1 MEIKVPE
8 IHMHNKFEFKLI
20 DAETN
25 EVIQEGCAYNVAN
38 SQRYT
43 MASAISKW
51 PGYAIGTYASPGA
64 PTSILLGDG
73 TPEEGEV
80 LEPKPEDTGLWHQ
93 VYRFGVSWTKTSSFN
108 PPRYQTTVTLGATT
122 SYVANL
128 TEIGLAYYASGGYG
142 TGTYLYTH
150 AVLKDWDGNQII
162 VEKTANNILVVTAT
176 MYFTIGETSQN
187 YTFYKFPKFAA
198 AAYGNYNNRGSDTR
212 FSGLPTAHP
221 GVWGFSTQIA
231 YKETADGR
239 LLSSMVS
246 DVAAFSFSTATDAG
260 QTTYEFPA
268 RLESVNKRIEQGGG
282 NVGFMHSI
290 IFENFGVI
298 PLPNAGICPSYKM
311 EGIHVGIADGTKTN
325 FFTAVNETQN
335 VTIYVDGVAT
345 NAGFQDFDITKSPL
359 WNMCIGVG
367 EFVND
372 SLASNLIKLHELD
385 SYRDNGGGSITQGP
399 IALSLHAWA
408 GGAAPSSN
416 TGKGASGE
424 FYMPIYYSA
433 AGITLDHFRG
443 GAIGWS
449 YYSGAGYEFNGSL
462 DYSEDG
468 ITWVCACTVST
479 MCTTVYF
486 DAVTAP
492 YWRIRCRTASGY
504 SSVGG
509 WSDCNRFADD
519 VLTNTGT
526 YAGGYD
532 HKAWGIGYSPSYD
545 FGKVGI
551 NFDVPPPE
559 GSVISMD
566 AVLNLPYKSKDTLLV
581 ASCAAEIYDPGN

>member
-1 MEIKVPE
+1 MQINVPE
-8 IHMHNKFEFKLI
+8 IQIHNKFEFKLI
-20 DAETN
+20 DAKTN

-43 MASAISKW
+43 MASAIGKW
-51 PGYAIGTYASPGA
+51 PGHSIDGRESAGA
-64 PTSILLGDG
+64 PTYILLGDG
-73 TPEEGEV
+73 VPEEGEV
-80 LEPKPEDTGLWHQ
+80 LEPSVDDRGLWHQ
-93 VYRFGVSWTKTSSFN
+93 VYRFSVGWTKTNSFN

-128 TEIGLAYYASGGYG
+128 TEIGLAYYSSSKYGG
-142 TGTYLYTH
+142 GTYLYTH

-176 MYFTIGETSQN
+176 MYFTIGETGQN

-198 AAYGNYNNRGSDTR
+198 AAYGNYNTTSGDNR

-221 GVWGFSTQIA
+221 GTWGFSPQIA

-239 LLSSMVS
+239 LLSSMSNDVS
-246 DVAAFSFSTATDAG
+246 DFTFSRVYDAG
-260 QTTYEFPA
+260 QTTWEFPA
-268 RLESVNKRIEQGGG
+268 RLESVNQRIGQMSS

-290 IFENFGVI
+290 IYENFGVI
-298 PLPNAGICPSYKM
+298 PLPNTGICPAYMM
-311 EGIHVGIADGTKTN
+311 EGINVGIADGTKTN
-325 FFTAVNETQN
+325 FFTAVNETQS
-335 VTIYVDGVAT
+335 VTVYVDGVVAE
-345 NAGFQDFDITKSPL
+345 ASFQNFDITKSPL

-367 EFVND
+367 EFANGN
-372 SLASNLIKLHELD
+372 LANSDLIKLHKIDE
-385 SYRDNGGGSITQGP
+385 YKDNGGGSITQSP
-399 IALSLHAWA
+399 IALCLHAWD
-408 GGAAPSSN
+408 GGTPAPCN
-416 TGKGASGE
+416 DY
-424 FYMPIYYSA
+424 YMPIYYSA
-433 AGITLDHFRG
+433 AGITIDHFRA
-443 GAIGWS
+443 GAISWS
-449 YYSGAGYEFNGSL
+449 YYSGAGYEFNGYL

-468 ITWVCACTVST
+468 VNWTRACEITT

-486 DAVTAP
+486 DAITAP
-492 YWRIRCRTASGY
+492 YWRIYTASSRGH
-504 SSVGG
+504 SRRVG
-509 WSDCNRFADD
+509 WSDCNRFSDN
-519 VLTNTGT
+519 VLVSNG
-526 YAGGYD
+526 YCAGGYD

-559 GSVISMD
+559 GSVITMD